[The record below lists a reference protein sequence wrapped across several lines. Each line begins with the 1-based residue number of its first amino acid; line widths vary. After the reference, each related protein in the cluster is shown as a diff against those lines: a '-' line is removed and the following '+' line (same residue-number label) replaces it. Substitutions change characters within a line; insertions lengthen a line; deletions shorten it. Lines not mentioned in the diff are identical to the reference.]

1 MDVAGGLALKV
12 GCEVCVTVTESNNQG
27 KKMKDELKRQERT
40 QQSPYRMS
48 NFKVSKETRMKVS
61 QPPCE
66 RKCNN

>member
-48 NFKVSKETRMKVS
+48 NFKVSK
-61 QPPCE
+61 
-66 RKCNN
+66 